1 MTIGQDD
8 LELIQLAAERFGVPV
23 EVLIALLDLEDSFQ
37 NFSVFGAKAEFT
49 RRVNTIL
56 DDGSSKAEK

>member
-8 LELIQLAAERFGVPV
+8 LELIKLAAERFEVPA

-49 RRVNTIL
+49 RRVSTIL
-56 DDGSSKAEK
+56 DEGSSKAEK

>member
-1 MTIGQDD
+1 MTIGHDD
-8 LELIQLAAERFGVPV
+8 LELIQLSAERFGVPV

-37 NFSVFGAKAEFT
+37 NFSVFGAKAEFN